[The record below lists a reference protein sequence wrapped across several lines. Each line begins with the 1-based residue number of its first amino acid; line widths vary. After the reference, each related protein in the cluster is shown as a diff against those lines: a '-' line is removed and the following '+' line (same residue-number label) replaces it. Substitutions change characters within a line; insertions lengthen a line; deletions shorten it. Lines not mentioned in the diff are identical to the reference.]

1 MFTGLIEKT
10 AKVLDFSLSSKGG
23 VLCVEN
29 VFDDDLKIGDSIA
42 TNGCCLT
49 LTKKTTSEL
58 FFDVMIESLSISNL
72 KNLKKGDIVNLERAM
87 KLTDRLD
94 GHIVTGH
101 IDTISKL
108 KKITQDGFSK
118 RLEFSCDT
126 SLIVQK
132 GSITINGVSLT
143 VSKLFEDGFEVSLIP
158 ETKTKTNLDNLKIGD
173 IVNIE
178 YDILAKYIQRMF
190 KNNKEKKE
198 ITLEFLKENGF

>member
-23 VLCVEN
+23 VLRVEN
-29 VFDDDLKIGDSIA
+29 VFVDDLKIGDSIA

-72 KNLKKGDIVNLERAM
+72 KNLKKGDVVNLERAM

-132 GSITINGVSLT
+132 GSIAINGVSLT

>member
-23 VLCVEN
+23 VLRVEN

-72 KNLKKGDIVNLERAM
+72 KNLKKGDVVNLERAM

-132 GSITINGVSLT
+132 GSIAINGVSLT

-178 YDILAKYIQRMF
+178 YDILAKYIQKMF

>member
-10 AKVLDFSLSSKGG
+10 AKVLDFSLSSKGR
-23 VLCVEN
+23 VLRVEN

-72 KNLKKGDIVNLERAM
+72 KNLKKGDVVNLERAM

-101 IDTISKL
+101 IDATSKL

-132 GSITINGVSLT
+132 GSIAINGASLT

-178 YDILAKYIQRMF
+178 YDIFAKYIQKMF

>member
-10 AKVLDFSLSSKGG
+10 VKVLDFSLSSKGG
-23 VLCVEN
+23 VLRVEN

-72 KNLKKGDIVNLERAM
+72 KNLKKGDVVNLERAM

-132 GSITINGVSLT
+132 GSIAINGVSLT

>member
-10 AKVLDFSLSSKGG
+10 VKVLDFSLSSKGG
-23 VLCVEN
+23 VLRVEN

-72 KNLKKGDIVNLERAM
+72 KNLKKGDVVNLERAM

-108 KKITQDGFSK
+108 KKITQDGLSK

-132 GSITINGVSLT
+132 GSIAINGVSLT

>member
-10 AKVLDFSLSSKGG
+10 VKFLDFSLSSKGG
-23 VLCVEN
+23 VLRVEN

-72 KNLKKGDIVNLERAM
+72 KNLKKGDVVNLERAM
-87 KLTDRLD
+87 KLPDRLD

-108 KKITQDGFSK
+108 KKITQDGLSK

-132 GSITINGVSLT
+132 GSIAINGVSLT
-143 VSKLFEDGFEVSLIP
+143 VSQLFEDGFEVSLIP

>member
-23 VLCVEN
+23 VLRVEH

-72 KNLKKGDIVNLERAM
+72 KNLKKGDVVNLERAM

-132 GSITINGVSLT
+132 GSIAINGVSLT

-158 ETKTKTNLDNLKIGD
+158 ETKAKTNLDNLKIGD